1 MAPIH
6 SELRGSAGD
15 VGLGE
20 ISGREAADL
29 PDDSGEIQYQ
39 AELPDDSG
47 EDRTVIFDVTASSI
61 EKSIS
66 TAEGIQELI
75 ERHPEK
81 SEVLK
86 GGLEAVTIL
95 NDPDASPAE
104 LRSAQAKLSGL
115 KGQLLELAAKDALS
129 DAGLTVTAKQHLVEG
144 ESGGTKP
151 DIVAQNEGNAPVE
164 VFGLTVQPGETLSAE
179 CKCGSSLYIKGELKD
194 HIPNQLSGHQGHGL
208 LITTSDVLAGAAGLA
223 EQVCDKYGATLVV
236 LGVDVN
242 SVERAIKEVSE
253 Q

>member
-6 SELRGSAGD
+6 SELRGAASD

-20 ISGREAADL
+20 ISGRDVADL

-47 EDRTVIFDVTASSI
+47 EDRTLISDVTTRSI

-81 SEVLK
+81 LEVLK
-86 GGLEAVTIL
+86 SGLESVTIL
-95 NDPDASPAE
+95 NAPAASPAE

-115 KGQLLELAAKDALS
+115 KGQLLELFL
-129 DAGLTVTAKQHLVEG
+129 GEG
-144 ESGGTKP
+144 
-151 DIVAQNEGNAPVE
+151 VAIGPV
-164 VFGLTVQPGETLSAE
+164 
-179 CKCGSSLYIKGELKD
+179 
-194 HIPNQLSGHQGHGL
+194 
-208 LITTSDVLAGAAGLA
+208 
-223 EQVCDKYGATLVV
+223 
-236 LGVDVN
+236 
-242 SVERAIKEVSE
+242 
-253 Q
+253 